1 MTGVLRTAA
10 SLSLSGSLV
19 IAAILLLRPL
29 VRGRV
34 SARWQ
39 YYVWLVALARLLM
52 PAAPEGSL
60 MGTLFREAPASPAVV
75 ESLPGPGPAES
86 GTDLPVSPALPGTEA
101 DPDLPDAAQWLA
113 TGWLAAALVL
123 LVRKA
128 TAYQSYVRCLR
139 AGGRAVDDPAVLDA
153 LAALGRE
160 AGVRRPV
167 ELLICPL
174 AASPVLI
181 GWVRPCIVLP
191 SEDLT
196 EEAFRC
202 TVLHELTHCRRWD
215 GAYKW
220 LVQAAVCLHWFNPL
234 VCLMA
239 REIARDCELACDE
252 AVVLALG
259 EDGRRAYGDTLL
271 RVLETG
277 GKFSGVGASVTL
289 CEDGKLLKE
298 RLEAIMKVKRQTKRT
313 AALSLMLAGAL
324 LAGATAAGAYTGPAK
339 KQTEPVIN
347 SGAKE
352 DIKERVKSA
361 VKEDAKSSA
370 NAQEAA
376 RAYEL
381 ENLPRFG
388 RAVAKLT
395 RPEQLAWLETCYDDG
410 YIAFF
415 AQALSA
421 VEDSE
426 IIGAMAERA
435 YQDKQISFFSILAGE
450 LDEEELESWLARA
463 EDDRR
468 TNFQM
473 VLLDALDR
481 DFEREAL
488 EKKLDQE
495 QDAAYAAVGVT
506 REGKDRY
513 YKGELVNIFLD
524 QQGKG
529 YYVLD
534 MNPDGKV
541 NIKIVRDAD
550 DGAITGVA
558 YLTAEEKARL
568 FGSGEPDKDQDG
580 GDDWDKDFDWDDGCE
595 GDEIYAVEL
604 EKVEGGETV
613 FLNTLQM
620 KEGDQVR
627 LDVAAERGECLSVGF
642 VKPGKTGI
650 TCNTVTNYRQED
662 EELWASGTF
671 TWGGNV
677 EPGTYRLFVRAPE
690 GDLQDVEGAVT
701 ICRADRTGRPEQ

>member
-86 GTDLPVSPALPGTEA
+86 GTDLPASPALPGAESG
-101 DPDLPDAAQWLA
+101 PDLPDAAQWLA

-277 GKFSGVGASVTL
+277 GKLSGVGASVTL

-376 RAYEL
+376 RAYEM
-381 ENLPRFG
+381 ENLARFG

>member
-1 MTGVLRTAA
+1 
-10 SLSLSGSLV
+10 
-19 IAAILLLRPL
+19 
-29 VRGRV
+29 
-34 SARWQ
+34 
-39 YYVWLVALARLLM
+39 
-52 PAAPEGSL
+52 
-60 MGTLFREAPASPAVV
+60 
-75 ESLPGPGPAES
+75 
-86 GTDLPVSPALPGTEA
+86 
-101 DPDLPDAAQWLA
+101 
-113 TGWLAAALVL
+113 
-123 LVRKA
+123 
-128 TAYQSYVRCLR
+128 
-139 AGGRAVDDPAVLDA
+139 
-153 LAALGRE
+153 
-160 AGVRRPV
+160 
-167 ELLICPL
+167 
-174 AASPVLI
+174 
-181 GWVRPCIVLP
+181 
-191 SEDLT
+191 
-196 EEAFRC
+196 
-202 TVLHELTHCRRWD
+202 
-215 GAYKW
+215 
-220 LVQAAVCLHWFNPL
+220 
-234 VCLMA
+234 
-239 REIARDCELACDE
+239 
-252 AVVLALG
+252 
-259 EDGRRAYGDTLL
+259 
-271 RVLETG
+271 
-277 GKFSGVGASVTL
+277 
-289 CEDGKLLKE
+289 
-298 RLEAIMKVKRQTKRT
+298 
-313 AALSLMLAGAL
+313 
-324 LAGATAAGAYTGPAK
+324 
-339 KQTEPVIN
+339 
-347 SGAKE
+347 
-352 DIKERVKSA
+352 
-361 VKEDAKSSA
+361 
-370 NAQEAA
+370 
-376 RAYEL
+376 
-381 ENLPRFG
+381 
-388 RAVAKLT
+388 
-395 RPEQLAWLETCYDDG
+395 
-410 YIAFF
+410 
-415 AQALSA
+415 
-421 VEDSE
+421 
-426 IIGAMAERA
+426 
-435 YQDKQISFFSILAGE
+435 
-450 LDEEELESWLARA
+450 
-463 EDDRR
+463 
-468 TNFQM
+468 M